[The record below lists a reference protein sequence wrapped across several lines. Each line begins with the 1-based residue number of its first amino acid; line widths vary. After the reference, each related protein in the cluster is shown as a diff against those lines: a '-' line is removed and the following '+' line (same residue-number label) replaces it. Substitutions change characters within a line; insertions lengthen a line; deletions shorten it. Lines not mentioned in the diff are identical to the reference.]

1 MGNDTPGVSPFE
13 LDGRS
18 VHIYAVHLDAPEAV
32 AAQFYALLAH
42 DERERA
48 ARFRFDRLRYSYTV
62 TRGALR
68 ILLGRYLGADPA
80 GIGFLYGSKGKP
92 RLDPP
97 APIEFNV
104 SHSGTLAVYA
114 FTKVRELGVDV
125 EQIRPL
131 ADMQGVAARFFCA
144 EESAELM
151 ALPSASRTQAFFLCW
166 TRKEAYLKAIGDGL
180 SVPLDGFR
188 VTLRPGEPA
197 SMVHLAQDA
206 AAAAAWT
213 LHDLSLAPEYAAALA
228 YRDVPRPL
236 VVFPPI
242 EPAELLRG
250 N

>member
-1 MGNDTPGVSPFE
+1 MDNVTPGASPFE

-18 VHIYAVHLDAPEAV
+18 VHVYAVRLDAPEAV
-32 AAQFYALLAH
+32 AAQFDPLLAP

-48 ARFRFDRLRYSYTV
+48 ARFRFDHLRRSYTV
-62 TRGALR
+62 ARGALR
-68 ILLGRYLGADPA
+68 VLLGRYLGADPA

-92 RLDPP
+92 RLPPP
-97 APIEFNV
+97 APVEFNV

-114 FTKVRELGVDV
+114 FTRDGELGVDV

-131 ADMQGVAARFFCA
+131 ADMQGIAARFFCA
-144 EESAELM
+144 EESVELM
-151 ALPSASRTQAFFLCW
+151 ALASAVRTQAFFLCW
-166 TRKEAYLKAIGDGL
+166 TRKEAYLKAMGDGL

-228 YRDVPRPL
+228 YRDAPRPL

-242 EPAELLRG
+242 EPAELLRAV
-250 N
+250 